1 MKDSVFPFVA
11 LVGLDTLKLAL
22 ELAAIDP
29 RLSVL
34 IRGDKGAGKSTAA
47 RGLAELLPADAP
59 FVDLPIGA
67 TEDRLLGGLDIERT
81 LKNEPTLKPGLLA
94 RAHGGVL
101 YVDEVNLLADH
112 LADALLDAA
121 ATGVLVVERE
131 GFSVSQPA
139 EFVLLGSMNPEEGAL
154 RPQLLDRFALVVDV
168 DAPMDPTL
176 RAEVLERRLSFD
188 ASRTKFR
195 EQWQEQ
201 QMQLVTR
208 LAAARA
214 HAAQV
219 ATAPELLRHIATRIA
234 DRGVRSLRADL
245 AVVRA
250 SRAYAALALASHV
263 TPEHVEAVLPLALAH
278 RMPPSHRHSNN
289 APPPQ
294 RPESRDDSRGSQ
306 ADDDSL
312 SERVFQPV
320 PQAAPRVVVDSTLS
334 KVGTVGAGGGPSVGP
349 IVRSRQTDEPREL
362 DVRPSVVHALGRG
375 NSVLLEARDLHERV
389 RAPRST
395 TRFILVV
402 DSSGSHAVSERM
414 RLVKGVASGLLAAS
428 HGRHDEIVVIGC
440 RGAQAEVL
448 VEPTSS
454 RDDAERALEYL
465 PTGGR
470 TPLAHGFELAAGYVT
485 DQAVVI
491 VITDGRANV
500 PVRSEDPWA
509 DARHAA
515 GAIRCP
521 ALVIDTEDGRTATG
535 RLRELAEAMRA
546 RYVRLEELDPSQVL
560 TIVRGQL

>member
-1 MKDSVFPFVA
+1 MINHIFPFVA

-22 ELAAIDP
+22 QLCAIDP

-47 RGLAELLPADAP
+47 RGLAELVRPEAP

-81 LKNEPTLKPGLLA
+81 LQSDPTLKPGLLA

-121 ATGVLVVERE
+121 ASGVLVVERE

-139 EFVLLGSMNPEEGAL
+139 EFVLLGSMNPEEGSL

-168 DAPMDPTL
+168 EAPMEPKI
-176 RAEVLERRLSFD
+176 RADVLERRLSYD
-188 ASRTKFR
+188 DDPAAFR
-195 EQWQEQ
+195 ARWHQQ

-208 LAAARA
+208 VATARA
-214 HAAQV
+214 HAADIVV
-219 ATAPELLRHIATRIA
+219 APDLLEHIASRIA
-234 DRGVRSLRADL
+234 QHGVRSLRADL

-250 SRAYAALALASHV
+250 SRACAALLQASAV
-263 TPEHVEAVLPLALAH
+263 TPEHVETVLPLALPH
-278 RMPPSHRHSNN
+278 RMPPGRRPPNSAS
-289 APPPQ
+289 PPQ
-294 RPESRDDSRGSQ
+294 RPESRDESSGSQ
-306 ADDDSL
+306 PEGDSL
-312 SERVFQPV
+312 NERVFSPTSQP
-320 PQAAPRVVVDSTLS
+320 APRLVVDSTS
-334 KVGTVGAGGGPSVGP
+334 ASAGVAAAGGGLNVGP
-349 IVRSRQTDEPREL
+349 VVRSRQTDEPREL
-362 DVRPSVVHALGRG
+362 DVRTSVVHALARR
-375 NSVLLEARDLHERV
+375 SSALLEVSDLHEKV
-389 RAPRST
+389 RAPRSA

-414 RLVKGVASGLLAAS
+414 RLVKGVASGLLDAS
-428 HGRHDEIVVIGC
+428 HGRHDEIVVISC
-440 RGAQAEVL
+440 RGPRAEVL

-454 RDDAERALEYL
+454 RNEAERALEYL

-485 DQAVVI
+485 DQALVI
-491 VITDGRANV
+491 VITDGRGNV

-515 GAIRCP
+515 AAIRCA
-521 ALVIDTEDGRTATG
+521 ALVIDTEDGRSATG
-535 RLRELAEAMRA
+535 RPRELADVMRA
-546 RYVRLEELDPSQVL
+546 NYLRLEDLDPSQVL
-560 TIVRGQL
+560 TIVRGQP